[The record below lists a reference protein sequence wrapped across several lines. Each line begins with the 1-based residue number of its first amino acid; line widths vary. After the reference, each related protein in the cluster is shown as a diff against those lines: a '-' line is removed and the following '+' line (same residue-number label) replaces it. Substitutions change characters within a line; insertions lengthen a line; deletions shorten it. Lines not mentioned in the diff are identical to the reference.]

1 MNLGKAQ
8 RFHDSSRSPK
18 HEIPPETTKH
28 QENTTLEN
36 VNMMPPHVLWISV
49 RNRNFMITP
58 DPGNTRPHPRQQK
71 ESGTPCIM
79 ENHELP
85 VIKKTKKN
93 GDWKKFKNKKQ
104 KTRDAYRSTEKHRNN
119 KFRGNGGIGVLLTR
133 KNKSKVQHH
142 TRQCERLSLQA

>member
-1 MNLGKAQ
+1 MVTFLTFDADTCFMNLGKAQ

-85 VIKKTKKN
+85 VTKKTKKN
-93 GDWKKFKNKKQ
+93 ENGRNLRTKNKKL
-104 KTRDAYRSTEKHRNN
+104 AM
-119 KFRGNGGIGVLLTR
+119 LTALR
-133 KNKSKVQHH
+133 KNIATINFAATAVLG
-142 TRQCERLSLQA
+142 CY